1 MKKTGFRRRFR
12 NSKSA
17 MFGLC
22 FLCVE
27 ALAVYLLPVLLRLD
41 PVTSDVRAGFY
52 AVPSAAHMLG
62 TDGAARD
69 LLARTLCGGQVSL
82 FVGVAAPFISV
93 SIGLP
98 LGLAA
103 GYYRGIVETLV
114 MRAADV
120 CMSFPSILLSL
131 MMISVIGPSLAT
143 LIGVIG
149 VMGWTEIAKLVYSS
163 VLSIREKDYID
174 SALSIGRTDLDILRR
189 EILPGV
195 LSPVFVS
202 LSFQSGNA
210 ILQESAL
217 SFLGSGLRPPRA
229 SWGGIIY
236 AAQDLSILTRK
247 PWVWVPSGILI
258 VLTVI
263 SFHFVGEGIR
273 DALDPRMKL

>member
-174 SALSIGRTDLDILRR
+174 SALSIGLWTFSGVKFCPGCSVRYLCRCRSSPATPFYRSRR
-189 EILPGV
+189 CRFWVRDSVRRGRH
-195 LSPVFVS
+195 
-202 LSFQSGNA
+202 GA
-210 ILQESAL
+210 AL
-217 SFLGSGLRPPRA
+217 STPRK
-229 SWGGIIY
+229 IC
-236 AAQDLSILTRK
+236 
-247 PWVWVPSGILI
+247 PSSRVNRG
-258 VLTVI
+258 
-263 SFHFVGEGIR
+263 FGCRAGF
-273 DALDPRMKL
+273 

>member
-263 SFHFVGEGIR
+263 AFHFVGEGMR

>member
-263 SFHFVGEGIR
+263 SFHFVGEGMR
-273 DALDPRMKL
+273 DALDPKMKV